1 MKNFDEPL
9 FSKLIAE
16 YKEILSQSKWLN
28 FFLSKC

>member
-16 YKEILSQSKWLN
+16 YKEILSQSK
-28 FFLSKC
+28 